1 MKTVLG
7 ILKSTSLFCAEYQ
20 IKSVSMMNKTKL
32 KVYKRV
38 HQDVCEKFD
47 EAEQFINKKIKEKR
61 FSLLL
66 KKLKKIK
73 LSVKEVIYFVYE
85 SSRFVASFLLA
96 LKLVVCYK
104 TNKKI
109 SIAKLFLFAKQQ
121 M

>member
-47 EAEQFINKKIKEKR
+47 EAEQFINKE
-61 FSLLL
+61 
-66 KKLKKIK
+66 
-73 LSVKEVIYFVYE
+73 
-85 SSRFVASFLLA
+85 
-96 LKLVVCYK
+96 
-104 TNKKI
+104 N
-109 SIAKLFLFAKQQ
+109 
-121 M
+121 